1 MFLFLGI
8 ALAQDRHQVLTYFTN
23 INQDC
28 IQNKCS
34 DDLSACGD
42 DFNDC
47 HERMSCMK
55 ELKNAEKCFKTVKW
69 SQLDSIEMQVF
80 DCAHRQGCL
89 SGGEDGASFLERLG
103 EERQRRGAAPL
114 SGPPSSFA
122 EATAQA
128 TAQAKAQAQAQA
140 KAQAQARMDA
150 RIESEARSMSANEKV
165 AMDVL
170 DANLLMMMKSEEL
183 AKHTGKLVEAV
194 KSSETMTNHE
204 KAHALDLLSD
214 HLHVL
219 KEGADDAM
227 RGLGFHVNEMKPTLD
242 EEKDAPDTAAKNK
255 KDFQKV
261 VAKLSSENSLA
272 ELTKSAVEEA
282 KRMSRHRAL
291 LPLTHPAA
299 VRALNAHAKKMQE
312 AFAQAR
318 SNASAGT
325 RASADDIRRKRS

>member
-1 MFLFLGI
+1 
-8 ALAQDRHQVLTYFTN
+8 
-23 INQDC
+23 
-28 IQNKCS
+28 
-34 DDLSACGD
+34 
-42 DFNDC
+42 
-47 HERMSCMK
+47 MSCMK

-103 EERQRRGAAPL
+103 EERQRRGAAP
-114 SGPPSSFA
+114 GAPPSSFA

-128 TAQAKAQAQAQA
+128 TAQAKAQA

-227 RGLGFHVNEMKPTLD
+227 KGLGFHVNEMKPTLD

-291 LPLTHPAA
+291 LPLSHPAA
-299 VRALNAHAKKMQE
+299 VRALK
-312 AFAQAR
+312 AR
-318 SNASAGT
+318 
-325 RASADDIRRKRS
+325 